1 MPKFVFFVITLGMM
15 GGGLAFYGYDQ
26 AVQHPEIKVMQAHI
40 KPASMALPD
49 TIFFCGEVVPTNEAS
64 VRKRLDREIQKHVY
78 HKPATQLLLRRAA
91 KYRKPF
97 QRILRQ
103 HGVHEDV
110 FYIALAESNL
120 SNAISPKGAKG
131 YWQFMKRT
139 AEEYDLEVNNTVD
152 ERFHSIKSTV
162 AAARYFRQAHKKF
175 DNWTLVAA
183 SYNMGRT
190 GLSRAIRKQNT
201 ADYYQLKLNKE
212 TGNYLYRIL
221 GIKLALEN
229 PELLGIPV
237 PDDLYKDNEKLE
249 ELDILDDIEDLEA
262 FALALGTNLKT
273 LKVHNPWLI
282 SDHFVAK
289 PGKIYKIHLPI
300 SETEEASEV
309 LSSKV
314 TEEPNSMLSQTNMK
328 LALAKVESISN
339 D

>member
-15 GGGLAFYGYDQ
+15 GGGLAFYGYEQ
-26 AVQHPEIKVMQAHI
+26 AMKHPEIKVMQAHLQ
-40 KPASMALPD
+40 PASKALPD
-49 TIFFCGEVVPTNEAS
+49 TIFFCGEVVPTFNAD

-78 HKPATQLLLRRAA
+78 HKPSTQLLLRRAA
-91 KYRKPF
+91 KYKKPF

-103 HGVHEDV
+103 HGVHEDI
-110 FYIALAESNL
+110 FYVALAESNL

-139 AEEYDLEVNNTVD
+139 AKEYDLEVNGTVD
-152 ERFHSIKSTV
+152 ERYHPTKSTV
-162 AAARYFRQAHKKF
+162 AAARYFRQAYKKF

-190 GLSRAIRKQNT
+190 GLSRAIRKQQT
-201 ADYYQLKLNKE
+201 EDYYQLDLNAE

-237 PDDLYKDNEKLE
+237 PNDIGKSEEDFE
-249 ELDILDDIEDLEA
+249 ELELLDDIENLEA
-262 FALALGTNLKT
+262 FAMALGTNLKT

-282 SDHFVAK
+282 SDHFIAK

-300 SETEEASEV
+300 SETSEGSEM
-309 LSSKV
+309 LSNQV
-314 TEEPNSMLSQTNMK
+314 TEEPNDMSSQSNVK
-328 LALAKVESISN
+328 LALAKVGSISN